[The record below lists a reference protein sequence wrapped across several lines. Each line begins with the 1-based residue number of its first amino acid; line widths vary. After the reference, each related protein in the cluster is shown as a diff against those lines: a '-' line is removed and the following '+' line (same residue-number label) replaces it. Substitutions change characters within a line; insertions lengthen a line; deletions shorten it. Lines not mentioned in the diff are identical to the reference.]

1 MTIPWWHPV
10 LGDEEAQAVV
20 EVIASGFPNDG
31 ELAERFAARIADI
44 SGVAH
49 GVGVS
54 SGSAAIYCALVACG
68 VGPGA
73 EVIVPD
79 LTFVATAKKTPCCS
93 RAPNGGGRASGRLT
107 STLSPSQIL

>member
-31 ELAERFAARIADI
+31 ELTERFAARIADI

-54 SGSAAIYCALVACG
+54 RAARRS
-68 VGPGA
+68 
-73 EVIVPD
+73 
-79 LTFVATAKKTPCCS
+79 TAHS
-93 RAPNGGGRASGRLT
+93 SHAASGRA
-107 STLSPSQIL
+107 PR